1 VDTQQLNRKLKK
13 GKPAPAY
20 LVAGEESVLVDRALE
35 LITSRVL
42 DEAQSDDFSL
52 TRLDGK
58 TTSAAEV
65 EAAARTASL
74 FGGRRLVVV
83 REAQALRP
91 TEIKKLLEYLK
102 KPVETTTLVLVVRG
116 AGASSKSPRL
126 AKAAGTAQKLK
137 KAVEK
142 GKGIYV
148 DCPRPKPR
156 DLPRL
161 AEGALAE
168 HGLRA
173 SRDGLYAL
181 VEAVGEDLTA
191 LIQGVEKLALYV
203 GEKGEIQAA
212 DVAEVVADTRSQ
224 SVFALTDAVA
234 EGATDRALR
243 VLNNMIRD
251 GESPLVILGHLVRH
265 FRNLSLV
272 QSLDRKGENVER
284 IRANLGLHPFVV
296 KKCLMQLKRFTPPA
310 LSRHLAALAQCDLQ
324 LKRGRLPDSLA
335 LEKLVI
341 SLCGQAATCR

>member
-1 VDTQQLNRKLKK
+1 MAKSLKK
-13 GKPAPAY
+13 AQPASLY
-20 LVAGEESVLVDRALE
+20 LVAGEESVLVDRALT
-35 LITSRVL
+35 LITDRVL
-42 DEAQSDDFSL
+42 AEVRSEDFSL

-58 TTSAAEV
+58 TASAAEV

-74 FGGRRLVVV
+74 FGGRRLVVL

-91 TEIKKLLEYLK
+91 AEMKKLRSYLE
-102 KPVETTTLVLVVRG
+102 KPVVTTTLVLVVRG
-116 AGASSKSPRL
+116 AGAGSKNPRL
-126 AKAAGTAQKLK
+126 SKAAGAALKLK

-142 GKGIYV
+142 GRGIYV

-161 AEGALAE
+161 AEGVLSE

-191 LIQGVEKLALYV
+191 LFQGVEKLALYIGKP
-203 GEKGEIQAA
+203 GEVQAK

-224 SVFALTDAVA
+224 SFFALTDAVA

-243 VLNNMIRD
+243 VLNYVLRD
-251 GESPLVILGHLVRH
+251 GESPLVIIGHLGRH
-265 FRNLSLV
+265 FRNLSRV
-272 QSLDRKGENVER
+272 QALDRKGENVER

-296 KKCLMQLKRFTPPA
+296 KKCILQLRRFTPEVLSNHLLA
-310 LSRHLAALAQCDLQ
+310 LSKCDLQ
-324 LKRGRLPDSLA
+324 LKRGRLPDNLA

-341 SLCGQAATCR
+341 SLCGSKTV

>member
-1 VDTQQLNRKLKK
+1 MDAKQLSKNLKK
-13 GKPAPAY
+13 GRPAPAY
-20 LVAGEESVLVDRALE
+20 VVAGEESVLVDRALA

-42 DEAQSDDFSL
+42 DEARSDDFSL

-91 TEIKKLLEYLK
+91 AEIKKLLEYLK

-126 AKAAGTAQKLK
+126 AKAAGAASKLK

-142 GKGIYV
+142 GKGVYV

-161 AEGALAE
+161 AESALAE

-203 GEKGEIQAA
+203 GDQGEIQAG

-234 EGATDRALR
+234 EGAADRALR

-251 GESPLVILGHLVRH
+251 GESSLVIVGHLARH
-265 FRNLSLV
+265 FRNLSSV
-272 QSLDRKGENVER
+272 QSLERKGENVER

-296 KKCLMQLKRFTPPA
+296 KKCLMQLKRFTPRA
-310 LSRHLAALAQCDLQ
+310 LAGHLAALAECDLQ
-324 LKRGRLPDSLA
+324 LKRGRLPDNLA

-341 SLCGQAATCR
+341 SLCGSRTA

>member
-1 VDTQQLNRKLKK
+1 VDTQQLAKSLKK
-13 GKPAPAY
+13 DKPAPLY
-20 LVAGEESVLVDRALE
+20 LVAGEESVLVDRALSM
-35 LITSRVL
+35 ITDRVL
-42 DEAQSDDFSL
+42 AEVRSQDFSL

-74 FGGRRLVVV
+74 FGGRRLVVL
-83 REAQALRP
+83 REAQSLRSG
-91 TEIKKLLEYLK
+91 EIKKLLGYLER
-102 KPVETTTLVLVVRG
+102 PVETTTLVLVVRG
-116 AGASSKSPRL
+116 AGTGSKGPRM
-126 AKAAGTAQKLK
+126 AKTAETARKLK

-142 GKGIYV
+142 GQGVYV

-161 AEGALAE
+161 AEGTLLE
-168 HGLRA
+168 YGLRA

-203 GEKGEIQAA
+203 GEKGEIEAK
-212 DVAEVVADTRSQ
+212 DVAEVVSDTRSQ

-234 EGATDRALR
+234 EGAANRALR

-251 GESPLVILGHLVRH
+251 GESPLVIIGHLSRH
-265 FRNLSLV
+265 FRNLARV
-272 QSLDRKGENVER
+272 QALDRKGESVEH

-296 KKCLMQLKRFTPPA
+296 KKCLMQLRRFTPEVISKH
-310 LSRHLAALAQCDLQ
+310 LSAIAACDLQ
-324 LKRGRLPDSLA
+324 LKRGKLPEN
-335 LEKLVI
+335 LELERLVI
-341 SLCGQAATCR
+341 SLCGAEAF

>member
-1 VDTQQLNRKLKK
+1 MDTQQLVKALKK
-13 GKPAPAY
+13 AKPASLY
-20 LVAGEESVLVDRALE
+20 LVAGEESVLVDRALA
-35 LITSRVL
+35 LITERVL
-42 DEAQSDDFSL
+42 AEAQAQDFSL

-74 FGGRRLVVV
+74 FGGRRLVVL
-83 REAQALRP
+83 REAQALSP
-91 TEIKKLLEYLK
+91 AEIKKLRGYLE
-102 KPVETTTLVLVVRG
+102 KPVESTTLVLVVRG
-116 AGASSKSPRL
+116 AGAGSKSPRL
-126 AKAAGTAQKLK
+126 AKAAETARKLK

-142 GKGIYV
+142 GKGVYV

-161 AEGALAE
+161 AEGVLGE
-168 HGLRA
+168 YGLRA

-191 LIQGVEKLALYV
+191 LIQGAEKLALYMGNQ
-203 GEKGEIQAA
+203 GELGAQ

-234 EGATDRALR
+234 EGATNRALR

-251 GESPLVILGHLVRH
+251 GESPLVVVGHLSRH
-265 FRNLSLV
+265 FRNLSRV
-272 QSLDRKGENVER
+272 QALERKRESVES
-284 IRANLGLHPFVV
+284 IRSDLGLHPFVV
-296 KKCLMQLKRFTPPA
+296 KKCLLQLKRFTPQA
-310 LSRHLAALAQCDLQ
+310 LSKHLSTIAECDLR

-341 SLCGQAATCR
+341 SLCGSGKV